1 MTLYGS
7 RDFEAPR
14 GEAAVHLTS
23 VPGGNAEAP
32 TGAAFAADERRILL
46 RVHGGDDIVVGV
58 ARDREHG
65 VQLARR
71 MMRLIDDAEAHGE
84 WPELDDRFIR
94 PAAIVSIDVQA
105 VLT

>member
-1 MTLYGS
+1 MTLFGS

-23 VPGGNAEAP
+23 IPGGNAGLEAGVAVP
-32 TGAAFAADERRILL
+32 VDERRILL

-58 ARDREHG
+58 TGDREQG
-65 VQLARR
+65 VELARR
-71 MMRLIDDAEAHGE
+71 MMRLIDDAESQGE

-105 VLT
+105 AV